1 MEEVEGS
8 NPSRSTKP
16 FKHFPAPHQPNAP
29 VESVWSP
36 RPWAARGI
44 VVLIDAPLG
53 SPCFSRGFVSVGTMG
68 TVFSSIS
75 LVEKNDFSAYNRIIL
90 PTGPLWPCD
99 PKTKV

>member
-1 MEEVEGS
+1 LFGVQGLG
-8 NPSRSTKP
+8 
-16 FKHFPAPHQPNAP
+16 
-29 VESVWSP
+29 
-36 RPWAARGI
+36 RPGI
-44 VVLIDAPLG
+44 AVLIDAPLG